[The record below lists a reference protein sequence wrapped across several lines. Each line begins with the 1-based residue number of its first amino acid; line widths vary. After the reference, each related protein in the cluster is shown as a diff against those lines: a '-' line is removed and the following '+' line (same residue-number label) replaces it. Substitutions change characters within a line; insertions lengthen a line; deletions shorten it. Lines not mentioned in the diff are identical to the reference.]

1 VNDKTDG
8 NRSLR
13 RGGALALVAAVAV
26 LVTGCGVVHVHL
38 GSPADPAPAQAPTYG
53 QELALAKCMRAH
65 GVPTFP
71 DPNPEGGYTL
81 TSTGSIKGAGGSSI
95 NINSSQAQAAY
106 GDCRH
111 LMPGGPSISQLEQD
125 VQQAQQRQAREL
137 PQLLKWQQCVRSHGE
152 PDFTLGLGDQSQASG
167 NSSAFDPDSPRF
179 RAALSACAHL
189 LPAGAHVSVNTSG
202 SRS

>member
-1 VNDKTDG
+1 MNNKTDG
-8 NRSLR
+8 SRSLR

-26 LVTGCGVVHVHL
+26 LVTGCGAVHVHF
-38 GSPADPAPAQAPTYG
+38 GSPADPASAQAPTYA

-71 DPNPEGGYTL
+71 DPNPAGGYTL
-81 TSTGSIKGAGGSSI
+81 TSAGSLKGAGGSSV
-95 NINSSQAQAAY
+95 NINSSQAQVAY

-111 LMPGGPSISQLEQD
+111 LIPGGPSISQLEQD

-152 PDFTLGLGDQSQASG
+152 PDFTLGLGGQSPASG
-167 NSSAFDPDSPRF
+167 NGGAFNPDSPQF

-189 LPAGAHVSVNTSG
+189 LPADVHVSVNTSG

>member
-1 VNDKTDG
+1 MNDKTGG
-8 NRSLR
+8 NRSLW
-13 RGGALALVAAVAV
+13 RGGALALAAAVAV
-26 LVTGCGVVHVHL
+26 LVTGCGVVHVHF
-38 GSPADPAPAQAPTYG
+38 GSPAIPASAQVPAYA

-71 DPNPEGGYTL
+71 DPNPAGGYTL
-81 TSTGSIKGAGGSSI
+81 TSTGSIKGAGGSSV

-111 LMPGGPSISQLEQD
+111 LIPGGPSISQLEQD
-125 VQQAQQRQAREL
+125 VQQAQQRQAQDL
-137 PQLLKWQQCVRSHGE
+137 PRLLKWQQCIRSHGE
-152 PDFTLGLGDQSQASG
+152 PDFSLGLSGQSQASG
-167 NSSAFDPDSPRF
+167 NGGAFNPNTPQF

-189 LPAGAHVSVNTSG
+189 LPAGSHVSVSTSG

>member
-1 VNDKTDG
+1 VNEKSDG
-8 NRSLR
+8 GRSLR
-13 RGGALALVAAVAV
+13 RGGALALATAVAV
-26 LVTGCGVVHVHL
+26 LVTGCGAVHVHF
-38 GSPADPAPAQAPTYG
+38 GPAGDPAPAQAPTYA
-53 QELALAKCMRAH
+53 QELALAKCMRAY

-81 TSTGSIKGAGGSSI
+81 TSTGSIKGTGGSSI
-95 NINSSQAQAAY
+95 NISNGQAQAAY

-152 PDFTLGLGDQSQASG
+152 PDFTLGLGGQSPASG
-167 NSSAFDPDSPRF
+167 NGGAFNPNSPQF
-179 RAALSACAHL
+179 RAALSSCAHL
-189 LPAGAHVSVNTSG
+189 LPAGAHVSIGTNG

>member
-1 VNDKTDG
+1 MNNKTDG

-13 RGGALALVAAVAV
+13 RGGALALAAAVAV
-26 LVTGCGVVHVHL
+26 LVTGCGVVHVHF
-38 GSPADPAPAQAPTYG
+38 GPSADRAPAQGPTYA

-65 GVPTFP
+65 GVPAFP
-71 DPNPEGGYTL
+71 DPNPSGGYTL
-81 TSTGSIKGAGGSSI
+81 SSAGSIKGAGGSSI
-95 NINSSQAQAAY
+95 SINSSQVQAAY

-111 LMPGGPSISQLEQD
+111 LIPGGPSISQLEQD

-152 PDFTLGLGDQSQASG
+152 PDFTLGLGGQGPASG
-167 NSSAFDPDSPRF
+167 NGGAVNPDSPQF

-189 LPAGAHVSVNTSG
+189 LPADVHVSVNTTG

>member
-1 VNDKTDG
+1 MNNKTDG

-13 RGGALALVAAVAV
+13 RGGALALAAAVAV
-26 LVTGCGVVHVHL
+26 LVTGCGVVHVHF
-38 GSPADPAPAQAPTYG
+38 GPPADRASAQGPTYA

-65 GVPTFP
+65 GVPAFP
-71 DPNPEGGYTL
+71 DPNPSGGYTL
-81 TSTGSIKGAGGSSI
+81 SSAGSIKGAGGSSI
-95 NINSSQAQAAY
+95 SINSSQVQAAY

-111 LMPGGPSISQLEQD
+111 LIPGGPSISQLEQD

-152 PDFTLGLGDQSQASG
+152 PDFTLGLGGQGPASG
-167 NSSAFDPDSPRF
+167 NGGAVNPDSPQF

-189 LPAGAHVSVNTSG
+189 LPAGSHVSVSTSG

>member
-1 VNDKTDG
+1 VNNKTDG
-8 NRSLR
+8 SRSLR
-13 RGGALALVAAVAV
+13 RGGALALAAAVAV
-26 LVTGCGVVHVHL
+26 LVTGCGAVHVHF
-38 GSPADPAPAQAPTYG
+38 GSPAGPASAQAPTYA

-71 DPNPEGGYTL
+71 DPNPAGGYTL
-81 TSTGSIKGAGGSSI
+81 TPAGSIKGAGGSSI
-95 NINSSQAQAAY
+95 NINSSQAQVAY

-111 LMPGGPSISQLEQD
+111 LIPGGPSISQLEQD

-152 PDFTLGLGDQSQASG
+152 PDFTLGLGDQSPASG
-167 NSSAFDPDSPRF
+167 NGGALNPNSPQF

-189 LPAGAHVSVNTSG
+189 LPADVHVSVNTSG